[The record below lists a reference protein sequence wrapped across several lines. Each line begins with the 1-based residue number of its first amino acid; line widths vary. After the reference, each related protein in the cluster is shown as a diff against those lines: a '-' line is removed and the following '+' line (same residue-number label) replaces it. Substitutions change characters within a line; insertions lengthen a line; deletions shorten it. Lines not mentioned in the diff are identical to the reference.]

1 MATESAA
8 GRPRDTALDGA
19 IVDATLELLGDV
31 GYGALT
37 ISAVADRAG
46 TTRPAVYRRYR
57 TKAELAVA
65 ALASLSSSTVPQPTG
80 DHLADLVAELTTFRD
95 GIRSANGVALAAAV
109 LQDGADRAMV
119 TAYRRLV
126 VEPRRSRIR
135 RILDTAADA
144 GAIDASDDDRAV
156 AVTMCTGSW
165 YAFALAGRRPPA
177 DWPER
182 TARLVWRAVG
192 GGGRQRR
199 TG

>member
-1 MATESAA
+1 MDTESAA
-8 GRPRDTALDGA
+8 GRPRDAALDGA
-19 IVDATLELLGDV
+19 IVEATLELLGDV

-37 ISAVADRAG
+37 ISAVAERAE

-65 ALASLSSSTVPQPTG
+65 ALATLSSATVPTPTG
-80 DHLADLVAELTTFRD
+80 DHLTDLVEELTTFRD
-95 GIRSANGVALAAAV
+95 GIRSTNGVALAAAV
-109 LQDGADRAMV
+109 LQDGADPAMAN
-119 TAYRRLV
+119 AYRRSV

-135 RILDTAADA
+135 AILDAADDA
-144 GAIDASDDDRAV
+144 ETIDASDADRAV

-182 TARLVWRAVG
+182 TAHLVWRAVG
-192 GGGRQRR
+192 GDA
-199 TG
+199 